1 MPSTS
6 ARGSYR
12 ARTGQRREPR
22 ITVWLTPNEW
32 ATASAAAARAG
43 MAPGAFAAQTLLDAA
58 EYRVMTLPEM
68 RRQMVV
74 ALMQAAAQVS
84 RIEADLHQ
92 ALASLEASGVPGPD
106 LEAATREGAGI
117 GHRAARRAA
126 SRCRNRPGEAVGPCP
141 VGSPGFRRRA

>member
-22 ITVWLTPNEW
+22 ITVWLTPNER

-84 RIEADLHQ
+84 RIEADLHRQ
-92 ALASLEASGVPGPD
+92 ALKARPRKGHKK
-106 LEAATREGAGI
+106 RI
-117 GHRAARRAA
+117 RGHR
-126 SRCRNRPGEAVGPCP
+126 S
-141 VGSPGFRRRA
+141 SSD